1 MEDVP
6 DKELSIREI
15 VKDLSIGTGQ
25 GFKKCTCK
33 GKCTSKI
40 CKCFK
45 ENLICNSACH
55 PKNSSCN
62 NIYNE

>member
-1 MEDVP
+1 MHYIYFEW
-6 DKELSIREI
+6 KMCQI

-25 GFKKCTCK
+25 GFKKCTCM

-40 CKCFK
+40 WKCFK

-55 PKNSSCN
+55 PKNSFWN
-62 NIYNE
+62 NIYSE